1 MSILDMKIRRDIID
15 EFGVT
20 SALTDYL
27 DKIVQLEILKGDQI
41 INPDPSKE
49 IFIKILE
56 IDIKELEE
64 ESGDQGNDLPMIS
77 RYLNYHLPSDISVH
91 EFFTY
96 VKEVNKDVQKEKST

>member
-64 ESGDQGNDLPMIS
+64 ESGDQGNDLAKIS
-77 RYLNYHLPSDISVH
+77 RYLNYHIPNDISVH
-91 EFFTY
+91 GFY
-96 VKEVNKDVQKEKST
+96 SYIKEANEDVQKEKST